1 MATTLKENYIA
12 IRKQPLELF
21 DMSLF
26 MPVILLFG
34 IGLISIYSATYESHM
49 SDSFFK
55 QLIFG
60 GIGIGTMIVFMFLP
74 ERFLQSN
81 SIVLYAISIL
91 FLILVL
97 FFGKGISGTKGWF
110 QLGGLSFQPSE
121 LAKFT
126 ALLAVA
132 RYLSLKGTDI
142 KTLRDLGI
150 TLGIIFLP
158 VGLIVLQP
166 DIGTATVFIAIA
178 LGVLL
183 WAGFDLFVLYMIVS
197 LPIIA
202 VLSLLGTTYFVVS
215 VSIFAIIGAAFRR
228 KILIT
233 AIALGVVI
241 AVGYFS
247 PVIIENLMP
256 HQQNRIEAFLNPGSD
271 PRGKGYN
278 VIQSIMA
285 VGSGG
290 FTGKGFLQGTQTQLR
305 YIPEQWTDF
314 IFCVPTEEFGFIG
327 GALVILLI
335 ASIIY
340 RSIKIATLTNSAYFS
355 LLCTGIASIFLYH
368 MIINIGMAL
377 GLMPVM
383 GIPLP
388 FLSYGGSSLIVN
400 FAFIGL
406 MLNAYRSY
414 KQKERAN

>member
-1 MATTLKENYIA
+1 MATNIKDDFIA
-12 IRKQPLELF
+12 IRKQPLELM
-21 DMSLF
+21 DMSLL

-34 IGLISIYSATYESHM
+34 VGLISIFSATYESHM
-49 SDSFFK
+49 SDSFYK
-55 QLIFG
+55 QIFFG
-60 GIGIGTMIVFMFLP
+60 GLGIGTMLIFMFIP

-81 SIVLYAISIL
+81 SIILYSISIL

-97 FFGKGISGTKGWF
+97 FFGKGIAGTKGWF

-126 ALLAVA
+126 SLLAIA
-132 RYLSLKGTDI
+132 SFLSTKGRDV
-142 KTLRDLGI
+142 KTWRDLSI
-150 TLGIIFLP
+150 SLGIILLP
-158 VGLIVLQP
+158 MGLIVLQP
-166 DIGTATVFIAIA
+166 DIGTASVFIAIG

-183 WAGFDLFVLYMIVS
+183 WSGFDIFILFLIVS

-202 VLSLLGTTYFVVS
+202 ILSLLGTTHFVVS
-215 VSIFAIIGAAFRR
+215 VSVFGIIAASFRR

-233 AIALGVVI
+233 GLAMGIVI

-290 FTGKGFLQGTQTQLR
+290 FAGKGFLQGTQTQLR

-327 GALVILLI
+327 GVLVIVLI
-335 ASIIY
+335 TSIIY
-340 RSIKIATLTNSAYFS
+340 RSVKIASLTNSAYFS
-355 LLCTGIASIFLYH
+355 IICAGVASIFLYH

-414 KQKERAN
+414 KLKERAR

>member
-1 MATTLKENYIA
+1 MATTLKDNYIA
-12 IRKQPLELF
+12 IKKQPLELF
-21 DMSLF
+21 DWSLF
-26 MPVILLFG
+26 MPVFLLLGF
-34 IGLISIYSATYESHM
+34 GLISIFSATYESEM
-49 SDSFFK
+49 SASFNK
-55 QLIFG
+55 QVIFG
-60 GIGIGTMIVFMFLP
+60 GIGLATMLLFMFLP

-81 SIVLYAISIL
+81 SIFLYAISIL

-97 FFGKGISGTKGWF
+97 FFGKGIAGTKGWF

-126 ALLAVA
+126 SLLAVA
-132 RYLSLKGTDI
+132 RYLSAKGTDI

-150 TLGIIFLP
+150 TLGIIALP
-158 VGLIVLQP
+158 MGLVILQP
-166 DIGTATVFIAIA
+166 DIGTASVFIALM

-183 WAGFDLFVLYMIVS
+183 WSGFDLFILYLVVM
-197 LPIIA
+197 LPVIA
-202 VLSLLGTTYFVVS
+202 VLSLLGTTYFVIS
-215 VSIFAIIGAAFRR
+215 VSIFSIIAAAFRR
-228 KILIT
+228 KMLST
-233 AIALGVVI
+233 ALAIGIVI

-256 HQQNRIEAFLNPGSD
+256 HKQNRIKAFLNPGSD

-327 GALVILLI
+327 GVLVILLM

-340 RSIKIATLTNSAYFS
+340 RAIKLATFVNSAYFS
-355 LLCTGIASIFLYH
+355 IICAGVASLFLYH
-368 MIINIGMAL
+368 MIINIGMSL

-414 KQKERAN
+414 KQTERTN